1 VPARWANANSEHSNN
16 ASVPTPTAADH
27 PEQIRRRTGLRNSE
41 GSIVFMIGL
50 SFEDRAKVLSRSPH
64 VKPISSPART
74 RAHFSFSG
82 VALL

>member
-1 VPARWANANSEHSNN
+1 VPARCAKANSEHTNK

-50 SFEDRAKVLSRSPH
+50 SFEDQSKTMSRSPH

-74 RAHFSFSG
+74 RAHFSFWDA
-82 VALL
+82 ALL